1 MIELGRRI
9 GIALAMTSVL
19 AACDP
24 AASLYRKERPRWTY
38 NGGNYYTLDEVTRA
52 IRAQVDEQVAAVT
65 PLSKRVGGRALV
77 VLPDDARLRPY
88 LAAVVGKDRSEKDEK
103 DHPEQA
109 ISYRLSLMTIS
120 LKGQVAAL
128 QQSKLFD
135 TVDVVERKDP
145 GDPDFDGHDYLVWFK
160 VATSEGGRWY
170 ELWQVRHAPEQGA
183 ETAGIDS
190 RALQRDRM
198 ISWVESVQQAAFSL
212 GGAPSRGG
220 GSVETGIVI
229 SAAGHIVTNNHG
241 VKACHEVRVRLAGE
255 PFPATLLAHDAENDV
270 ALLKAD
276 HVFPSSAKFRAI
288 PIRQGESVVAVGF
301 PLPGLI
307 GSGSDVIVTTGI
319 VNALTGIRNDTRF
332 LQISAPIQPGNSGGP
347 LLDASGLVT
356 GIVTQS
362 LSTVAPAESTG
373 ILAQNV
379 NFAIKPAVVRNFLD
393 SNAVSYATAP
403 PGKELT
409 TADIADAAKRFTVK
423 VECLAAPS

>member
-9 GIALAMTSVL
+9 GIALALASVL
-19 AACDP
+19 VACDP
-24 AASLYRKERPRWTY
+24 RASLYRNEPPRWTY
-38 NGGNYYTLDEVTRA
+38 NGGSYYTLDEVTRA
-52 IRAQVDEQVAAVT
+52 IRAQVDEEVAAVK

-77 VLPDDARLRPY
+77 VLPDGARLRPY
-88 LAAVVGKDRSEKDEK
+88 LAAVVGKDRS
-103 DHPEQA
+103 DHPEQT

-135 TVDVVERKDP
+135 AVDVVERKDS
-145 GDPDFDGHDYLVWFK
+145 GDPDFEGHDYLVWFK

-170 ELWQVRHAPEQGA
+170 ELWQVRHAPEQAA
-183 ETAGIDS
+183 EMAGIDS

-212 GGAPSRGG
+212 GGAPGRGG
-220 GSVETGIVI
+220 GSIETGIVI

-241 VKACHEVRVRLAGE
+241 VKACHELRVRLAGE

-270 ALLKAD
+270 AVLKAD
-276 HVFPSSAKFRAI
+276 HVFTATAKFRASA
-288 PIRQGESVVAVGF
+288 IRQGESIVAIGF
-301 PLPGLI
+301 PLAGLI

-332 LQISAPIQPGNSGGP
+332 LQISAPVQPGNSGGP

-356 GIVTQS
+356 GVVTEK
-362 LSTVAPAESTG
+362 LNALAVAIRTG
-373 ILAQNV
+373 DIPQNV
-379 NFAIKPAVVRNFLD
+379 NFALKPTVVRNFLD
-393 SNAVSYATAP
+393 ANAVSYATAA

>member
-1 MIELGRRI
+1 LPPAIPQQ
-9 GIALAMTSVL
+9 ASTS
-19 AACDP
+19 
-24 AASLYRKERPRWTY
+24 KERPRYTY
-38 NGGNYYTLDEVTRA
+38 NGRDYYTLDEATRA
-52 IRAQVDEQVAAVT
+52 VRAQVNEEVAAVK
-65 PLSKRVGGRALV
+65 PLKNRVGGRALV
-77 VLPDDARLRPY
+77 VLPDSAQLRPY
-88 LAAVVGKDRSEKDEK
+88 LVAEDGRDRSERDDK
-103 DHPEQA
+103 DHPERA

-120 LKGQVAAL
+120 LNGQVAAL

-135 TVDVVERKDP
+135 AVDVVERKDP

-170 ELWQVRHAPEQGA
+170 QLWQVRHAPERDA
-183 ETAGIDS
+183 ERAGIDS
-190 RALQRDRM
+190 GASQRDRM
-198 ISWVESVQQAAFSL
+198 ISWVESVQHAAFSL
-212 GGAPSRGG
+212 GGGAPRRGG
-220 GSVETGIVI
+220 GGIETGIVI

-255 PFPATLLAHDAENDV
+255 PFPATLLTHDAENDL

-276 HVFPSSAKFRAI
+276 HVFPSSAKFRAT

-301 PLPGLI
+301 PLPWLI

-319 VNALTGIRNDTRF
+319 VNALTGFRNDTRF

-362 LSTVAPAESTG
+362 LSTVALAERTG

-393 SNAVSYATAP
+393 ANAVSYATAP
-403 PGKELT
+403 TGKELT
-409 TADIADAAKRFTVK
+409 TADITDAAKRFTVK